1 MKLRIVPKGQVKR
14 AYESPHEKSKFD
26 LKGEMKIDGI
36 DKVPQE
42 LFLIIKETL
51 NFIEK
56 VNEEDNNEDK

>member
-1 MKLRIVPKGQVKR
+1 MKLRIVPKSQVKR
-14 AYESPHEKSKFD
+14 AYESPHEKGKFD
-26 LKGEMKIDGI
+26 LKDEMKIDSI

-56 VNEEDNNEDK
+56 INEEDNNEDK

>member
-1 MKLRIVPKGQVKR
+1 MKLRIVPKSQVKR
-14 AYESPHEKSKFD
+14 AYESLQEKEQFD
-26 LKGEMKIDGI
+26 LKDEIKMDSI

-56 VNEEDNNEDK
+56 VNEEDYNEDK